1 MTNSVIIAFL
11 AAVCI
16 AAKGALAL
24 KVDSSTL
31 TGNSIKDLVFKD
43 RTYVPYGPDITDPN
57 VDVAKQPW
65 MGYGYGTGS
74 TEHFAYDWKEGFL
87 YSQSEVGAFITVVDM
102 CTFPGAVSEFSLD
115 LSEYDSECKD
125 VVVCPE
131 EGLLFMSMADANK
144 VVMYETTKRDGSVG
158 IPKFLKS
165 IEVGD
170 TPDAMKINDDCTI
183 LAVANQNEGRQL
195 LTAGAMTLITDF
207 RGAGGPQVKPVQL
220 TGFTD
225 AELIANDVHL
235 PMTQQGMKYW
245 NGRKFGDDI
254 LDWTLIMGDDV
265 YDPALFLDP
274 EFIAFSDDNTEI
286 YLNLQDNSAIAR
298 VDAATGTVL
307 RIDGMG
313 IKSWASSGID
323 VVKDD
328 GCDIFVSDP
337 LLYTTQTPDGIAS
350 VEVDGINY
358 ILTANEGSDLDFDA
372 YEEKFDSNDV
382 FDGASLTS
390 DLDGFIWPH
399 GSTMEGLAL
408 HLNSECDEDVQA
420 WCSDM
425 EMTIGSSAVDYS
437 NPEAPVLER
446 VVGIGGRGMSILRVP
461 TDSASPT
468 TVIWDSG
475 DEFEKEGCKAFPWSH
490 NALQDEEYARVDGP
504 YWLLDDGAREDIQE
518 K

>member
-1 MTNSVIIAFL
+1 MTNPVIVAFL
-11 AAVCI
+11 AVVCI
-16 AAKGALAL
+16 AANDALAL

-43 RTYVPYGPDITDPN
+43 RIYVPYGPEITDPN
-57 VDVAKQPW
+57 VDPSQQPW
-65 MGYGYGTGS
+65 TGYGYGTGS

-87 YSQSEVGAFITVVDM
+87 YSQSEVGAFITVVDL
-102 CTFPGAVSEFSLD
+102 CTLPGTVSEFSLD
-115 LSEYDSECKD
+115 LTAEDSECKD

-131 EGLLFMSMADANK
+131 EGLLFLSMADANK
-144 VVMYETTKRDGSVG
+144 VLMYETTKRDGSVG
-158 IPKFLKS
+158 IPQFLKS
-165 IEVGD
+165 IQVAD

-183 LAVANQNEGRQL
+183 LAVANQNEGREL
-195 LTAGAMTLITDF
+195 LTAGAMTLVTDF
-207 RGAGGPQVKPVQL
+207 RGAGGPRVKVVEL
-220 TGFTD
+220 TGFSD
-225 AELIANDVHL
+225 AELISNDVHL

-245 NGRKFGDDI
+245 NGRKFGDEVLEWDDI
-254 LDWTLIMGDDV
+254 MADDI

-274 EFIAFSDDNTEI
+274 EFIAFSDDSTEI

-298 VDAATGTVL
+298 IDAATGTVL

-313 IKSWASSGID
+313 IKSWASNGID
-323 VVKDD
+323 VIKDD
-328 GCDIFVSDP
+328 GCDTFVSDP
-337 LLYTTQTPDGIAS
+337 LLYTTYTPDGIAS

-382 FDGASLTS
+382 FDGANLSS
-390 DLDGFIWPH
+390 DLDGFTWPH

-408 HLNSECDEDVQA
+408 HLNSECDEDQT

-437 NPEAPVLER
+437 NPEAPVLNK
-446 VVGIGGRGMSILRVP
+446 VVGIGGRGFSVLQVP
-461 TDSASPT
+461 SNPSSPT
-468 TVIWDSG
+468 TMIWDSG

-490 NALQDEEYARVDGP
+490 NALQDEEFAPVDGP
-504 YWLLDDGAREDIQE
+504 LWELDDGAREDIQA